1 MVVAW
6 LSGNA
11 LLLFNVAALYQAR
24 LVLGRRVTV

>member
-11 LLLFNVAALYQAR
+11 S
-24 LVLGRRVTV
+24 